1 MSTVVNKIE
10 LTANYYRN
18 TGNKRITRGM
28 KCLKQKTMNKRTK
41 TTHRHP
47 RLIIKLISTYD
58 KNGWLAT
65 TGLKLIVVK
74 AYSPFTLF
82 SSNATSN
89 SSFLFSNFKFSCF
102 KSNAL
107 YCSARTWSWVTL
119 VAHLLQILARRIPND
134 RIYNFGDLC
143 TKLELVRVNF
153 VDNPINSHFNR
164 SFRIYERKKETTHKC
179 ASGIL
184 PRLTSE

>member
-47 RLIIKLISTYD
+47 RLTIKLISTYD
-58 KNGWLAT
+58 KNGWLAI

-107 YCSARTWSWVTL
+107 YCSARTFSWVTL
-119 VAHLLQILARRIPND
+119 CSLWLVCLRPHTSFEILRAGSRTIG
-134 RIYNFGDLC
+134 F
-143 TKLELVRVNF
+143 TTSVTSSQ
-153 VDNPINSHFNR
+153 NS
-164 SFRIYERKKETTHKC
+164 SSSVSTLSTTPLTATLTGVSASTKKEGNN
-179 ASGIL
+179 S
-184 PRLTSE
+184 